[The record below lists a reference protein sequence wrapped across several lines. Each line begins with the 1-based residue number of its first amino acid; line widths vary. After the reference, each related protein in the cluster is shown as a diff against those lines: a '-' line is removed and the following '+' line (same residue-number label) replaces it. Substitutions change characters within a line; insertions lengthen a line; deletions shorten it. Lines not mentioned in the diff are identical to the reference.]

1 MQVVMVMFRADGE
14 RRSFSLTRDLTVIGR
29 REDCD
34 LRIPLGDVSR
44 KHCRVVRSGDTVS
57 IEDLGSSNG
66 TFVNGQRISETVV
79 APGDTIQVGPV
90 VFCVQID
97 GVPAEEDM
105 APIFSAPPE
114 PAYEQDIP
122 AEPMETVEEGVEPV
136 MQAAADE
143 DAELEAFEPIDEEAG
158 EPAEPELP
166 AAEAPAEEEAVEVV
180 EDMFVEDETTAA
192 QSELIAQPLDSL
204 EPMPTDDAA
213 SNAEEGEEVALEDF
227 EIVEGEEPPANPEEG
242 TRSGE
247 PHIDT
252 NRH

>member
-44 KHCRVVRSGDTVS
+44 KHCRVVRSGDTIS

-66 TFVNGQRISETVV
+66 TFVNGQRITETVL
-79 APGDTIQVGPV
+79 APGDTVQVGPV

-105 APIFSAPPE
+105 APIFAAPPE
-114 PAYEQDIP
+114 PAYEEELP
-122 AEPMETVEEGVEPV
+122 AEPMEAAVAEGGTETV
-136 MQAAADE
+136 DE
-143 DAELEAFEPIDEEAG
+143 DAELEAFEPLEEGEGVGAEPTGAATEEA
-158 EPAEPELP
+158 AELV
-166 AAEAPAEEEAVEVV
+166 EEDV
-180 EDMFVEDETTAA
+180 FTEDETSAA
-192 QSELIAQPLDSL
+192 QADLIAQPLESL
-204 EPMPTDDAA
+204 EPMPADE
-213 SNAEEGEEVALEDF
+213 SAETTEGEDVSLEDF
-227 EIVEGEEPPANPEEG
+227 EVIEGEEHTDADPGE
-242 TRSGE
+242 SGE
-247 PHIDT
+247 AHIDT

>member
-1 MQVVMVMFRADGE
+1 MFRADGE

-44 KHCRVVRSGDTVS
+44 KHCRVVRSGDTIS
-57 IEDLGSSNG
+57 LEDLGSSNG
-66 TFVNGQRISETVV
+66 TFVNGQRITETVL
-79 APGDTIQVGPV
+79 APGDTVQVGPV

-105 APIFSAPPE
+105 APIFSAPAE
-114 PAYEQDIP
+114 PAYQEEMP
-122 AEPMETVEEGVEPV
+122 AEPMETVEENVEPV
-136 MQAAADE
+136 AAAVDE
-143 DAELEAFEPIDEEAG
+143 DAELEAFEPIDEELA
-158 EPAEPELP
+158 EAEPETGAEP
-166 AAEAPAEEEAVEVV
+166 EAVEPTAEAAPEEAVEVV
-180 EDMFVEDETTAA
+180 EDVFMEDETTAA

-204 EPMPTDDAA
+204 EPMPIDE
-213 SNAEEGEEVALEDF
+213 NAETTEGVEGEEVSLDDF
-227 EIVEGEEPPANPEEG
+227 EVVEGEEPANPDDQ
-242 TRSGE
+242 TQSGE